1 MNQNNLI
8 AAASFVPRSLQSPGT
23 WVGHLPFAAW
33 VIREIAPGIFVELGT
48 HSGNSY
54 FTFCQ
59 AVVEAGLLTQC
70 YAVDTWLGDE
80 HAGLYSED
88 IFARVNK
95 HNAEYYAG
103 FSRLLRMTFDD
114 AVIGFADESINLLH
128 IDGMH
133 TYEAVR
139 HDFDTW
145 LPKLAPGAVVIF
157 HDTNVHERNFGV
169 WKFWKELQARYPR
182 NIEFLNSF
190 GLGVLQLNNALDDQA
205 LEWLQTTADEKQGLI
220 RYFVALGSRQ
230 WERFESNELKKEAG
244 GLTRILSEHDMEIGS
259 LHKALAERDLKIS
272 SLSEAIMER
281 DAQIANLNQSLV
293 EQGRRITEFLSST
306 SWKIT
311 WPLRIIGQQLKRFRH
326 MDLRRRIACL
336 LGIRYWQDGVPKISQ
351 GFAGEE
357 LSIPGANVD
366 NPLISAVMPAYNAC
380 RSGKKHFLS
389 ALESVANQSYRN
401 IELIIVDDG
410 STDDTRQVCNDFLS
424 TRPDLRARYLNKKN
438 GGQSSA
444 RNFGVQC
451 CSGEYIS
458 FIDQDDEWYTDKL
471 EKIVPW
477 LGDKS
482 IDVLYTDADTI
493 DSEGNV
499 IHHQIHQN
507 LLAGWPHP
515 KRDIE
520 DILFRDIFVMP
531 GLMTL
536 KKAVFAK
543 VGGFDEN
550 LSGYE
555 DDDLFLRLFENGRI
569 FYLPVPTLRW
579 RFHGANYSF
588 SSRMLKSRLYYW
600 RKLLKNYTDNGANH
614 VRDRRISLRFFWEFI
629 FRALDQYEA
638 GNVLYESSM
647 DGARDI
653 LPHLP
658 RIHRFLFGFIFLL
671 PMKFTMSMLILP
683 IKVLNF
689 FK

>member
-1 MNQNNLI
+1 MI

-33 VIREIAPGIFVELGT
+33 VIREIAPKIFVELGT

-59 AVVEAGLLTQC
+59 AVVEAGLLTKC
-70 YAVDTWLGDE
+70 HAVDTWLGDE
-80 HAGLYSED
+80 HAGRYGED
-88 IFARVNK
+88 IFTRVNK
-95 HNAEYYAG
+95 HNEEYYAG
-103 FSRLLRMTFDD
+103 FSRLLRMAFDD
-114 AVIGFADESINLLH
+114 AVACFADESINLLH

-133 TYEAVR
+133 TYEEVR

-169 WKFWKELQARYPR
+169 GKFWKELQARYPK

-190 GLGVLQLNNALDDQA
+190 GLGVLQLNNAPDDKE
-205 LEWLQTTADEKQGLI
+205 LEWLQTTADEKQKLI

-230 WERFESNELKKEAG
+230 WERFKSNELKEEAAR
-244 GLTRILSEHDMEIGS
+244 LTRILTEHDAQIGS
-259 LHKALAERDLKIS
+259 LHKALAD
-272 SLSEAIMER
+272 R
-281 DAQIANLNQSLV
+281 DAQINALHKSM
-293 EQGRRITEFLSST
+293 
-306 SWKIT
+306 SWRMT
-311 WPLRIIGQQLKRFRH
+311 WPLRIIGQPLKRFRH
-326 MDLRRRIACL
+326 MGLRRRIACL
-336 LGIRYWQDGVPKISQ
+336 LGIMYWPDGEPEISQ

-357 LSIPGANVD
+357 LSMPGVNVD
-366 NPLISAVMPAYNAC
+366 NPLISVVMPAYNAC
-380 RSGKKHFLS
+380 RSGKKHFLC
-389 ALESVANQSYRN
+389 ALESVANQSYKN

-424 TRPDLRARYLNKKN
+424 TRSDLRARYLNRKN

-444 RNFGVQC
+444 RNSGAKC
-451 CSGEYIS
+451 CSGEYIA

-477 LGDKS
+477 LADKS

-499 IHHQIHQN
+499 IHRQIHQN
-507 LLAGWPHP
+507 LFAGWPHP
-515 KRDIE
+515 KKDIE
-520 DILFRDIFVMP
+520 DILFRDVFVMP

-536 KKAVFAK
+536 KKEVFAK

-555 DDDLFLRLFENGRI
+555 DDDLFLRLFESSRI
-569 FYLPVPTLRW
+569 FYLPVSTLRW

-588 SSRMLKSRLYYW
+588 SSRMVRSRSYYW
-600 RKLLKNYTDNGANH
+600 RKLLSNYTDNGAN
-614 VRDRRISLRFFWEFI
+614 RIRERRISLRFFREFI
-629 FRALDQYEA
+629 FRALEQYEA
-638 GNVLYESSM
+638 GNELYRSGIN
-647 DGARDI
+647 GAREI
-653 LPHLP
+653 LPYLP
-658 RIHRFLFGFIFLL
+658 KIHRLLFGFIFLL
-671 PMKFTMSMLILP
+671 PLKYTMPMVILP

-689 FK
+689 FRER

>member
-33 VIREIAPGIFVELGT
+33 VIREIAPRIFVELGT

-59 AVVEAGLLTQC
+59 AVVEAGLLTNC

-80 HAGLYSED
+80 HAGRYGED
-88 IFARVNK
+88 IFTRVNK
-95 HNAEYYAG
+95 HNEKYYAG

-114 AVIGFADESINLLH
+114 AVTGFADESIHLLH

-169 WKFWKELQARYPR
+169 GKFWKELQARYPK

-190 GLGVLQLNNALDDQA
+190 GLGVLQLNNASDDKEVQ
-205 LEWLQTTADEKQGLI
+205 WLQTPADEKQKLI
-220 RYFVALGSRQ
+220 RYFEALGSRQ
-230 WERFESNELKKEAG
+230 LERFESIELKKEAAR
-244 GLTRILSEHDMEIGS
+244 LSRISTEHDAQMGNLHQDLTDRDVQIDA
-259 LHKALAERDLKIS
+259 LHKS
-272 SLSEAIMER
+272 
-281 DAQIANLNQSLV
+281 V
-293 EQGRRITEFLSST
+293 
-306 SWKIT
+306 SWRVT
-311 WPLRIIGQQLKRFRH
+311 RPLKRFRH
-326 MDLRRRIACL
+326 MGWRRRIARL
-336 LGIRYWQDGVPKISQ
+336 LGIMHGQDGEPKVSQ

-357 LSIPGANVD
+357 PSVPGANVD
-366 NPLISAVMPAYNAC
+366 NPLISVVMPVYNAC

-424 TRPDLRARYLNKKN
+424 KRSDLCARYLNKKN

-444 RNFGVQC
+444 RNFGVKC
-451 CSGEYIS
+451 CSGEYIA

-493 DSEGNV
+493 DSEGKV
-499 IHHQIHQN
+499 IHGKIHQN
-507 LLAGWPHP
+507 LFAGWPHP

-520 DILFRDIFVMP
+520 DILFRDVFVMP

-536 KKAVFAK
+536 KKEVFAK

-555 DDDLFLRLFENGRI
+555 DDDLFLRLFEHSRI

-579 RFHGANYSF
+579 RFHGDNYSF
-588 SSRMLKSRLYYW
+588 SSRMLQSRSYYW
-600 RKLLKNYTDNGANH
+600 RKLLKNYTDNGAN
-614 VRDRRISLRFFWEFI
+614 RFRARRISLRFFWEFI
-629 FRALDQYEA
+629 FRALEQYEA
-638 GNVLYESSM
+638 GNVLYRSSIK
-647 DGARDI
+647 GAREI

-658 RIHRFLFGFIFLL
+658 KIHRLLFGFIFLL
-671 PMKFTMSMLILP
+671 PLMCTMPVLMVP
-683 IKVLNF
+683 IKALNF
-689 FK
+689 YRGR